1 MDVKKRI
8 ENIWFYYKIPII
20 IGVIALFVIVET
32 IAGIKETHKSDH
44 SIAIISKENYPSQ
57 EEVDNLK
64 NSFTEKYGGTFDV
77 VIYNIE
83 LGAIG
88 EDEVKISKLS
98 IDLSNKTSTYL
109 FIENLESFKETTN
122 NIEINIEGQGKDISW
137 LKDCGVDDLWFVT
150 R

>member
-1 MDVKKRI
+1 MDVKKKI

-20 IGVIALFVIVET
+20 IGIIALFVVVET
-32 IAGIKETHKSDH
+32 IIGMKETPKYDH

-64 NSFTEKYGGTFDV
+64 KCFSEKYGGTFDV

-98 IDLSNKTSTYL
+98 IDLSNKVSTFL

-137 LKDCGVDDLWFVT
+137 LKDCGVDDLWFAT